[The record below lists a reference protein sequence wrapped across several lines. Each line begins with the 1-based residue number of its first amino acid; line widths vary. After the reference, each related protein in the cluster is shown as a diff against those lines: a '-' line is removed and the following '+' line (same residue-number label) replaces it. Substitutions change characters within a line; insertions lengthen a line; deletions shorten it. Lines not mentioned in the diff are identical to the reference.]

1 MMKIKHLESKSLSV
15 ILFIII
21 FLMYSIVYMTKN
33 MFSSAMATIVE
44 EGIMTKS
51 QTGAISG
58 MFWLVYAIF
67 QVFGGFAADKYS
79 PAKLISIGIAGSI
92 VSNIIIYLYPTYPVI
107 MGAWIFNAI
116 IQFGIWPGIFKIVS
130 TELKESFRSTGM
142 FWILFPTSVGLALSM
157 LVASYV
163 TNWLD
168 NFFVAIISL
177 TFSLVLWIV
186 SYGLISRKMVTEG
199 ILKTHTKKQEHPKQ
213 IASMKFVIFGTGL
226 ISIIIVSF
234 MRTMVDNGIKMMT
247 PVMLMES
254 YANMPGAIATRMSVI
269 LVVFSTLGV
278 FITGLVRKWI
288 TTNEVTG
295 TLGMLAIS
303 IPALILS
310 FFVGKIHYLAV
321 LAGLSIA
328 VAFVHSAA
336 PMTGSFAAMRFN
348 IYGRGGTVSGIINAT
363 AAIGN
368 VVASYVFAKIAEFAP
383 WSSVVL
389 IWIIGLAVS
398 VGLCLAVVSLWNKFI
413 KGGPNNEN

>member
-1 MMKIKHLESKSLSV
+1 MKIKHLESKPLS
-15 ILFIII
+15 ILLFIII
-21 FLMYSIVYMTKN
+21 FIVYSVVYMTKN

-51 QTGAISG
+51 QTGLISG
-58 MFWLVYAIF
+58 VFWLFYAVF

-79 PAKLISIGIAGSI
+79 PSKLISIGIAGAI
-92 VSNIIIYLYPTYPVI
+92 VANIIIYLYPTYPVI

-130 TELKESFRSTGM
+130 TELKESFRSTGI

-168 NFFVAIISL
+168 NFLVAIISL

-186 SYGLISRKMVTEG
+186 SYGLISKKMVTEG
-199 ILKTHTKKQEHPKQ
+199 ILKTHTKKPEQPVKS
-213 IASMKFVIFGTGL
+213 ADMKFVIFSTGL

-234 MRTMVDNGIKMMT
+234 LRTMVDNGIKMMT

-254 YANMPGAIATRMSVI
+254 YSNMPGAIATRMSVI

-278 FITGLVRKWI
+278 FITGIVRKWI

-295 TLGMLAIS
+295 AIGLFVIS

-310 FFVGKIHYLAV
+310 FFVGKLHYLFV

-336 PMTGSFAAMRFN
+336 PLAGSFAAMRFN
-348 IYGRGGTVSGIINAT
+348 SYGRGGTVSGIINAT

-389 IWIIGLAVS
+389 IWIIGMVIS
-398 VGLCLAVVSLWNKFI
+398 VILCIVIIPLWNKFI
-413 KGGPNNEN
+413 NKGNV

>member
-1 MMKIKHLESKSLSV
+1 MKIKHLESKPLS
-15 ILFIII
+15 ILLFIII
-21 FLMYSIVYMTKN
+21 FIVFSVVYMTKN

-44 EGIMTKS
+44 EGIMTKA
-51 QTGAISG
+51 QTGLISG
-58 MFWLVYAIF
+58 VFWLFYAVF

-79 PAKLISIGIAGSI
+79 PSKLISIGIAGAI
-92 VSNIIIYLYPTYPVI
+92 VANIIIYLYPTYPVI

-116 IQFGIWPGIFKIVS
+116 IQFGVWPGIFKIVS
-130 TELKESFRSTGM
+130 TELKESFRSTGI

-168 NFFVAIISL
+168 NFLVAIISL
-177 TFSLVLWIV
+177 AFSLVLWIV
-186 SYGLISRKMVTEG
+186 SYGLISKKMVTDG
-199 ILKTHTKKQEHPKQ
+199 ILKTHTKKPEQPVQ
-213 IASMKFVIFGTGL
+213 SADMKFVIFGTGL

-234 MRTMVDNGIKMMT
+234 LRTMVDNGIKMMT

-254 YANMPGAIATRMSVI
+254 YSNMPGAIATRMSVI

-278 FITGLVRKWI
+278 FITGIVRKWI

-295 TLGMLAIS
+295 AIGLFVIS

-310 FFVGKIHYLAV
+310 FFVGKIHYLFV
-321 LAGLSIA
+321 LAGLSVA

-336 PMTGSFAAMRFN
+336 PLAGSFAAMRFN
-348 IYGRGGTVSGIINAT
+348 FCGRGGTVSGIINAT

-368 VVASYVFAKIAEFAP
+368 VVASYVFAKIAEFTP
-383 WSSVVL
+383 WSSVVG
-389 IWIIGLAVS
+389 IWIIGMVIS
-398 VGLCLAVVSLWNKFI
+398 VILCAVVIPLWNKFI
-413 KGGPNNEN
+413 KKSLS

>member
-1 MMKIKHLESKSLSV
+1 MKIKHLESKPLS
-15 ILFIII
+15 ILLFIII
-21 FLMYSIVYMTKN
+21 FIVYSVVYMTKN

-51 QTGAISG
+51 QTGLISG
-58 MFWLVYAIF
+58 VFWLFYAVF
-67 QVFGGFAADKYS
+67 QVFGGFAADKHS
-79 PAKLISIGIAGSI
+79 PSKLISIGIAGAI
-92 VSNIIIYLYPTYPVI
+92 VANIIIYLYPTYPVI

-130 TELKESFRSTGM
+130 TELKESFRSTGI

-168 NFFVAIISL
+168 NFLVAIISL
-177 TFSLVLWIV
+177 VFSLVLWIV
-186 SYGLISRKMVTEG
+186 SYGLISKKMVTEG
-199 ILKTHTKKQEHPKQ
+199 ILKTHTKKLEQPVQ
-213 IASMKFVIFGTGL
+213 SADMKFVVFSTGL

-234 MRTMVDNGIKMMT
+234 LRTMVDNGIKMMT

-269 LVVFSTLGV
+269 LVLFSTLGV
-278 FITGLVRKWI
+278 FITGIVRKWI

-295 TLGMLAIS
+295 AIGLFVIS

-310 FFVGKIHYLAV
+310 FFVGKLHYLFV

-336 PMTGSFAAMRFN
+336 PLAGSFAAMRFN
-348 IYGRGGTVSGIINAT
+348 PYGRGGTVSGIINAT

-383 WSSVVL
+383 WSSVVG
-389 IWIIGLAVS
+389 IWIIGMVIS
-398 VGLCLAVVSLWNKFI
+398 VILCTVVIPLWNKFI
-413 KGGPNNEN
+413 NQNKAA